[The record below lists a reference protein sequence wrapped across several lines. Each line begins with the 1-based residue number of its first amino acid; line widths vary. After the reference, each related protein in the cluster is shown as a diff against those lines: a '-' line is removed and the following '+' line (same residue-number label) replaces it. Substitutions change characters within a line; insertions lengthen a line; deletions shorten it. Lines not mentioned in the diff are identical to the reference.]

1 MSGSIDAWQGTG
13 GATGGLAAPTMEPM
27 ALRRCRR
34 DAHSC
39 RARSS
44 WVRVVSA
51 ARSRWKCAR
60 SARAS
65 SRARSAAR
73 RAAVS
78 SARRAE
84 RASASCMALVRTCS
98 ASIVWEGAGVMC
110 SGGEGACAGVR
121 RGRGAQRLMGGR
133 GKLSGVT
140 KSNISGI
147 MRRAPN
153 SDAADG
159 IAGRGAR
166 RVVPPLP
173 PDQVSLSHDQSLRR
187 PARRRRL
194 PRGAEDGARASKSR
208 KVRLSEG
215 KVVRQKFIGRA
226 IARRSADPPTTGR

>member
-1 MSGSIDAWQGTG
+1 
-13 GATGGLAAPTMEPM
+13 
-27 ALRRCRR
+27 
-34 DAHSC
+34 
-39 RARSS
+39 
-44 WVRVVSA
+44 
-51 ARSRWKCAR
+51 
-60 SARAS
+60 
-65 SRARSAAR
+65 
-73 RAAVS
+73 
-78 SARRAE
+78 
-84 RASASCMALVRTCS
+84 
-98 ASIVWEGAGVMC
+98 
-110 SGGEGACAGVR
+110 
-121 RGRGAQRLMGGR
+121 
-133 GKLSGVT
+133 
-140 KSNISGI
+140 

-226 IARRSADPPTTGR
+226 IARRVGRSAHHGAVTPRRCLAASRQAPE